1 MQNNELKH
9 YGVLGMKWGIR
20 RARKAGKSYNYQSM
34 GQKKYSKKLDK
45 AKKSGASS
53 KKIDRINKKLD
64 VLKARDRNRQ
74 YYAEKTNLGKA
85 VAKQLIMGP
94 FGAGNYNRMR
104 SSGAGRLGSFMV
116 SNWITGTVG
125 YPATLLY
132 SRHREKSAARRD
144 IAKNN

>member
-1 MQNNELKH
+1 MNNELKH

-20 RARKAGKSYNYQSM
+20 RARKEGRSYEYKSIGRRQLDHKIAVAKNKGKSS
-34 GQKKYSKKLDK
+34 GKIKKLT
-45 AKKSGASS
+45 A
-53 KKIDRINKKLD
+53 KLD
-64 VLKARDRNRQ
+64 MIKERDRNRQ
-74 YYAEKTNLGKA
+74 YYAQKTNLGKA
-85 VAKQLIMGP
+85 VAKTLIMGP
-94 FGAGNYNRMR
+94 FGTGNYNRMR

-144 IAKNN
+144 IAKNK